1 MVELFHA
8 RWGGELSLEQ
18 ELDELAYTLPAWL
31 RPLWKG
37 FVGWLKPYIR
47 RAKINRTMTAVD
59 KQAKEIGDNW
69 VLGLRQEQIDM
80 AVKAA
85 LAEHPGSKV
94 EAVSRPDQPTD
105 LVMITHPPNPNDKAQ
120 MALGFGAIEL
130 KVPFPVD

>member
-47 RAKINRTMTAVD
+47 RAKINRTMKEVD
-59 KQAKEIGDNW
+59 EQAKLLGDRW
-69 VLGLRQEQIDM
+69 AAELRHEQIDL

-85 LAEHPGSKV
+85 RKEHPNADV
-94 EAVSRPDQPTD
+94 IAVKRPDQPTD
-105 LVMITHPPNPNDKAQ
+105 LVQITHPPDPNDKVQ
-120 MALGFGAIEL
+120 MLMGFGAIEL